1 MMIKLDFLFFLLFFQ
16 INSQIINNP
25 CFLVESSYP
34 FLLSTPTDDYYYM
47 VISGESLKINKESN
61 NVADSEDTMTYTSD
75 FIYIFDNS
83 NNNYIF
89 YSNKYY
95 EIIYNPFISYKENII
110 NPKPQDGNGNGV
122 NNMHNVGSIAKDND
136 FIIYGYDNNNL
147 FFSSKSRE
155 FRAQQHITNINEKL
169 SCKLVGGEMYVCFMI
184 IINNLNV

>member
-83 NNNYIF
+83 NNNYIY
-89 YSNKYY
+89 YSNQYY
-95 EIIYNPFISYKENII
+95 KIIYEPFITFSTITVSSKSIYLGSYT
-110 NPKPQDGNGNGV
+110 
-122 NNMHNVGSIAKDND
+122 MTNVGMIPRDND
-136 FIIYGYDNNNL
+136 FIIYGYYSNYL
-147 FFSSKSRE
+147 IFSSKSQE
-155 FRAQQHITNINEKL
+155 FRSSQKINGLSSKF
-169 SCKLVGGEMYVCFMI
+169 SCKFIKNQDFICAMI
-184 IINNLNV
+184 YL